1 MRASCLVRMVRVLS
15 AIESPAAALDGPS
28 DLQCFRQ
35 ALLVTIAFFVCY
47 FALFTPSFQTN
58 DDAEMCLAV
67 LGEVTAV
74 KPDTRIQFSHNLI
87 GQVLVA
93 LGQISASVNWYGI
106 YLLAS
111 HAVSVFALAL
121 LAFSPSSRPGNKVL
135 FVLYLAVVQ
144 IHSLNSLQFTSTSTL
159 AGTAGLLLIL
169 RGDVFRERPSRVA
182 IGASGIALIV
192 LSSMIRWHGL
202 FLIVACLA
210 PLIVVEFIRHWR
222 AGNRNVFALLAVSG
236 VLVGSAR
243 YAHTQQVNSDAEW
256 KAARD
261 QQQAAARLIDYKL
274 LRFDEYRHVYASAGW
289 TKTDYHLLNWY
300 VLSDGDVFSTPVLT
314 KFVEHHKPSSGL
326 IPPGLLAGTAATV
339 VLVCLHPVLLFA
351 NLLALAACIAWKGN
365 RLPVALTLA
374 AAFPLSYSILAVTH
388 RCPVWVQYPVLTTAL
403 AVASVVAPSTDK
415 TSSSTPAGRLWCC
428 AAILIIGAIFVH
440 RGSNQEVIKRNATSL
455 GEIKALSTR
464 NEEIYIAP
472 VGFPLLSLPVLT
484 REPGLSDVR
493 IAFLATGQLYPWA
506 NKLTVDGQPLSIRGL
521 VNSPSAAILIP
532 KEFNGFGPAVVEYLE
547 ARFRMD
553 VELKLLSRGKSF
565 DVVSVVVKESRQ
577 QQE

>member
-1 MRASCLVRMVRVLS
+1 MLS
-15 AIESPAAALDGPS
+15 VIESPAAAVDGPS

-35 ALLVTIAFFVCY
+35 ALLATIAFFVCY

-58 DDAEMCLAV
+58 DDPEMCLAV
-67 LGEVTAV
+67 LGEVTAI
-74 KPDTRIQFSHNLI
+74 KPDSRIQFSHNLI
-87 GQVLVA
+87 GQVLVT
-93 LGQISASVNWYGI
+93 LGQITASVNWYGI

-111 HAVSVFALAL
+111 HAVSVLALAL

-169 RGDVFRERPSRVA
+169 QGDVFRERPSRIA

-192 LSSMIRWHGL
+192 LSSMIRWHAL

-222 AGNRNVFALLAVSG
+222 AGNRNILALLAVSG

-243 YAHTQQVNSDAEW
+243 YADIQQVNSDAEW

-261 QQQAAARLIDYKL
+261 QQQAAARLIDNKL
-274 LRFDEYRHVYASAGW
+274 LPFDEYRHVYAAAGW
-289 TKTDYHLLNWY
+289 SITDYTLLNWY
-300 VLSDGDVFSTPVLT
+300 VLSDGDVFSERVLT
-314 KFVEHHKPSSGL
+314 KFVEHRKPPFRL
-326 IPPGLLAGTAATV
+326 IPPKLLAGTAATV
-339 VLVCLHPVLLFA
+339 IMVCRNPVLLYA
-351 NLLALAACIAWKGN
+351 NLLALAACIAGRGN
-365 RLPVALTLA
+365 RLSVALTLA
-374 AAFPLSYSILAVTH
+374 AAFPLTYSILAIAH
-388 RCPVWVQYPVLTTAL
+388 RCPVWVHFPVLTTAL
-403 AVASVVAPSTDK
+403 VVASVFSPSTDK
-415 TSSSTPAGRLWCC
+415 TSPSTPAGRLWCC
-428 AAILIIGAIFVH
+428 AAILIIGAILVH
-440 RGSNQEVIKRNATSL
+440 RGSNQAVIERNAASL
-455 GEIKALSTR
+455 SDIKALSIR

-472 VGFPLLSLPVLT
+472 VGFPLRSFPVLT
-484 REPGLSDVR
+484 REPGLSNVR
-493 IAFLATGQLYPWA
+493 IAFLSTGQLYPWA

-547 ARFRMD
+547 ARFQMD

-565 DVVSVVVKESRQ
+565 DVVSVVVKDSRQ